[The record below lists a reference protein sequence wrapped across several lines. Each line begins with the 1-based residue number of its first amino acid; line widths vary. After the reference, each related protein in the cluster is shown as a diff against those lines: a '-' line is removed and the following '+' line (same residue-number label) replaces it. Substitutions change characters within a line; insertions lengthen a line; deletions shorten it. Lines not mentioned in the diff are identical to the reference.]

1 MCDLLPGII
10 PQPGKKFA
18 PNASGYGT
26 PCACQSWVLR
36 PGFSMAR
43 EVFYLKLV
51 GCEWFPCS
59 ELLLKDV
66 H

>member
-43 EVFYLKLV
+43 EVFYLGRMRVVPVLGIVVKR
-51 GCEWFPCS
+51 CT
-59 ELLLKDV
+59 
-66 H
+66 